1 MIDLIYDNAAAPA
14 IMEKFPHAKIDDA
27 SDFIHEDRIQV
38 TLPDEDREAYFK
50 HSIRDGYCEVS
61 LGFQSLLR
69 DENGIKEIQKWLA
82 DLKAERAS
90 AGGNTGTTGATP
102 SPGTPA
108 APSASAPGSPAA
120 P

>member
-27 SDFIHEDRIQV
+27 SDFIHEDRIQI

-50 HSIRDGYCEVS
+50 HAITDGYCEVS

-69 DENGIKEIQKWLA
+69 DDNGIKEVQKWLA
-82 DLKAERAS
+82 ELKAERESGSIA
-90 AGGNTGTTGATP
+90 TTGATP

-108 APSASAPGSPAA
+108 APSASAPGSSAA

>member
-14 IMEKFPHAKIDDA
+14 IVEKFPHARIEDA

-50 HSIRDGYCEVS
+50 HAIRDGYCEVS

-69 DENGIKEIQKWLA
+69 DENGIKEVQKWLA
-82 DLKAERAS
+82 DLKAERES
-90 AGGNTGTTGATP
+90 GSTGTTGATP
-102 SPGTPA
+102 SPGMPA
-108 APSASAPGSPAA
+108 GPSASAPGNSAA
-120 P
+120 R